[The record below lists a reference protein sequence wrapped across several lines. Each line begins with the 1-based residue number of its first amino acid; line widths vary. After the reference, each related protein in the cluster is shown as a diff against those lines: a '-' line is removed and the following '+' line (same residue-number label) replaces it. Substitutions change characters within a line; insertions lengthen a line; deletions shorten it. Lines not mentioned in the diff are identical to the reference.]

1 MTKIDFAKSIGIKF
15 NNPDLIQEALTHR
28 SYLNENKKYKLNH
41 NERLEFLGDAVL
53 ELVVTDYLFK
63 NYKNNQEGEM
73 TSWRAALV
81 NGEMLAKISADL
93 GVDDYVLMSK
103 GESSDK
109 GRARQYLLANALEAI
124 IGAIYLDQGYAVAEK
139 FILENIVV
147 KIDDVISNK
156 LYLDPKSYFQEKSQ
170 EHFKMTPSY
179 RILKEE
185 GPDHDKNF
193 TVGVYIGDD
202 LVAKG
207 NGSSKQEAQR
217 EAAQAGLTAKGWM

>member
-1 MTKIDFAKSIGIKF
+1 MVKNKFAESIGIEF

-63 NYKNNQEGEM
+63 NYSNNQEGEM

-81 NGEMLAKISADL
+81 NGEMLAKISAEL
-93 GVDDYVLMSK
+93 KVDEYVLMSK
-103 GESSDK
+103 GESGDK

-139 FILENIVV
+139 FILENIIV
-147 KIDDVISNK
+147 KIDNVIANK

-170 EHFKMTPSY
+170 EHFKVTPSY

-193 TVGVYIGDD
+193 TVGVYVGDE
-202 LVAKG
+202 LIAQG
-207 NGSSKQEAQR
+207 NGASKQEAQR
-217 EAAQAGLTAKGWM
+217 EAAQEGLKAKNWL

>member
-1 MTKIDFAKSIGIKF
+1 MTKIDFAKSIGIKY

-147 KIDDVISNK
+147 
-156 LYLDPKSYFQEKSQ
+156 
-170 EHFKMTPSY
+170 
-179 RILKEE
+179 
-185 GPDHDKNF
+185 
-193 TVGVYIGDD
+193 
-202 LVAKG
+202 
-207 NGSSKQEAQR
+207 
-217 EAAQAGLTAKGWM
+217 